1 MKSNA
6 FSKKGADF
14 NRRSLNGIT
23 ILELSCANGQLEV
36 LIKHGAH
43 VDVADDDGDTALM
56 AAIEDGHDAVVQRL
70 LECGAS
76 IDLVN
81 NDGWTSLMKA
91 SMNGHSEIVAILLPN
106 GACVDKKDPVGATAL
121 HVACESGHLAVVKLL
136 VENGA
141 SISVKNKSSL
151 YPIVVARKY
160 SFNDVVD
167 YLSQFQP
174 NPAD

>member
-1 MKSNA
+1 
-6 FSKKGADF
+6 
-14 NRRSLNGIT
+14 
-23 ILELSCANGQLEV
+23 
-36 LIKHGAH
+36 
-43 VDVADDDGDTALM
+43 M
-56 AAIEDGHDAVVQRL
+56 AAAEDGHDAVVQRL
-70 LECGAS
+70 LESGAS

-91 SMNGHSEIVAILLPN
+91 SMNGHSEIVAILLQN
-106 GACVDKKDPVGATAL
+106 
-121 HVACESGHLAVVKLL
+121 

-167 YLSQFQP
+167 YLSEFQP

>member
-1 MKSNA
+1 
-6 FSKKGADF
+6 
-14 NRRSLNGIT
+14 
-23 ILELSCANGQLEV
+23 
-36 LIKHGAH
+36 
-43 VDVADDDGDTALM
+43 M
-56 AAIEDGHDAVVQRL
+56 AAAEDGHDAVVQRL

-91 SMNGHSEIVAILLPN
+91 SMNGHSEIVAILLQN
-106 GACVDKKDPVGATAL
+106 
-121 HVACESGHLAVVKLL
+121 

-167 YLSQFQP
+167 YLSEFQP